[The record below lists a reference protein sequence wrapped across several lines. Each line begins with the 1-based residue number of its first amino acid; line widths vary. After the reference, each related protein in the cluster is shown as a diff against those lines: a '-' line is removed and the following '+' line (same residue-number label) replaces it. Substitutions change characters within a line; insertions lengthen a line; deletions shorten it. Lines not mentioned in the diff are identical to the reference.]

1 MKRFL
6 VLFTLPVL
14 LGAAS
19 PVPAPAPANVHAG
32 HAWVR
37 YLLPNLPA
45 AGYMVLTNSGDITTK
60 LISASSPACGALML
74 HESVNDGGTAA
85 MAMVNSLTIPA
96 HGQVSLAEGGY
107 HLMCMQPK
115 MALGSKIAM
124 TLSFADG
131 DNLLLLVPVYGP
143 GGPGSGQPPHGL

>member
-6 VLFTLPVL
+6 MLLALPVL
-14 LGAAS
+14 LGAAA
-19 PVPAPAPANVHAG
+19 PATAPAPSPANVHAA

-45 AGYMVLTNSGDITTK
+45 AGYMVLTNTGDITTRLVK
-60 LISASSPACGALML
+60 ASSQACGALML
-74 HESVNDGGTAA
+74 HESVNDGGTAT
-85 MAMVNSLTIPA
+85 MAMVKSLIIPA

-107 HLMCMQPK
+107 HLMCMKPK
-115 MALGSKIAM
+115 MAPGSKIGM
-124 TLSFADG
+124 VLSFADG

-143 GGPGSGQPPHGL
+143 GGPPNP

>member
-6 VLFTLPVL
+6 CLIALPVL
-14 LGAAS
+14 LGAAA
-19 PVPAPAPANVHAG
+19 PATAPAPSPANVHAA

-45 AGYMVLTNSGDITTK
+45 SGYMVLTNTGDITTK
-60 LISASSPACGALML
+60 LVSASSAACSALML
-74 HESVNDGGTAA
+74 HESINDSGTA
-85 MAMVNSLTIPA
+85 MMTTVKSLTIPA
-96 HGQVSLAEGGY
+96 HGQVSLAQGGY
-107 HLMCMQPK
+107 HLMCMKPK
-115 MALGSKIAM
+115 MTAGGKIGI

-143 GGPGSGQPPHGL
+143 GGPPNQ

>member
-6 VLFTLPVL
+6 RLLALPVL
-14 LGAAS
+14 LGAAAPA
-19 PVPAPAPANVHAG
+19 PVPAPLPASVHAA

-45 AGYMVLTNSGDITTK
+45 AGYMVLTNTGDITTR
-60 LISASSPACGALML
+60 LIKASSPACGALAL
-74 HESVNDGGTAA
+74 HESVNSGGTAS
-85 MAMVNSLTIPA
+85 MAMLKSLIIPA
-96 HGQVSLAEGGY
+96 HGQVSLAQSGY

-115 MALGSKIAM
+115 MSPGDEIGI
-124 TLSFADG
+124 TLSFSDG

-143 GGPGSGQPPHGL
+143 GGPHNP